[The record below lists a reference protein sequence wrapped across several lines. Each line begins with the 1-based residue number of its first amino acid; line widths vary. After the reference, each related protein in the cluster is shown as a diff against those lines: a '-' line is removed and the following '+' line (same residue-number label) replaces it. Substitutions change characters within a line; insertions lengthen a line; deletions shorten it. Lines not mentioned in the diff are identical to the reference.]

1 MRALGLVAITISLVF
16 NLGCTKKKEAPRN
29 YVSHS
34 FNSTIKGLDPVQA
47 SDVYMHEVVAQINEG
62 LYQYH
67 YLKRPFELEP
77 LLAEGMPEVSKDGLT
92 YTFKIKKGVR
102 FADDAAFPEGKGRE
116 VTAEDFIYSWKR
128 VADPANH
135 GEGFWIFDGKIKGL
149 NEWRN
154 TKPKVDYSA
163 SIEGLQAPDKHTL
176 VVKLTK
182 PYYQF
187 MYVLAMSYT
196 MVVPR
201 EAVEKY
207 GAEYLNHPVGTGPFM
222 LKEWVRNSKVVLV
235 RNPNFR
241 GETYPT
247 EGAPGDKE
255 AGLLADAGKPIP
267 FVDEVIY
274 NELPEDQPRWLTFLK
289 GNADFNTPPKD
300 NFEQMVQGDNLKE
313 EWVKKGLKLLKGP
326 ELDVVY
332 DVLNTEDPILG
343 KSKYLRQAM
352 SLAVDRKAM
361 IEKLYNGRAL
371 VAEGPI
377 PPNIEGYDPAFK
389 SPYSE
394 YNVEKAKELLKKA
407 GLGDKPIEIN
417 YETTN
422 SATARQFAEFVQQ
435 QMGAIGIKLNIK
447 INTWPEMMEKNK
459 KKKAQMFGMAW
470 QGDYPDAENFLQL
483 FYGPNEAPGPNSS
496 NFKNKEFDELYKKAA
511 VLPAGAERTKI
522 YQRMRDIVVEEVPWI
537 FKAHRLM
544 YMVHHGWLHNLKY
557 DKLIATRMK
566 YLRVDT
572 EKRVEMKDKL

>member
-1 MRALGLVAITISLVF
+1 MRALWLVIIALSLNV
-16 NLGCTKKKEAPRN
+16 GCTKKKEEPRN
-29 YVSHS
+29 SVSHS
-34 FNSTIKGLDPVQA
+34 FNANVKGLDPVQA
-47 SDVYMHEVVAQINEG
+47 SDVYTHEVVAQISEG
-62 LYQYH
+62 LFQYH

-77 LLAEGMPEVSKDGLT
+77 LLADGMPQVSKDGLT

-102 FADDAAFPEGKGRE
+102 FADDAAFPDGKGRE

-128 VADPANH
+128 VADPASQ

-149 NEWRN
+149 NEWRT
-154 TKPKVDYSA
+154 TKPKVDYA
-163 SIEGLQAPDKHTL
+163 AAVEGLQAPDKHTL

-222 LKEWVRNSKVVLV
+222 LKEWVRNNKIVLV

-267 FVDEVIY
+267 FVDEVVF

-289 GNADFNTPPKD
+289 GNADFNSPPKD
-300 NFEQMVQGDNLKE
+300 NFDQMIEGGKLKK
-313 EWVKKGLKLLKGP
+313 EWVDKGLKVLTGP

-332 DVLNTEDPILG
+332 DVLNTEDPVLG

-352 SLAVDRKAM
+352 SHAINRKLM

-371 VAEGPI
+371 IAEGPI
-377 PPNIEGYDPAFK
+377 PPNIEGYDPNFK

-407 GLGDKPIEIN
+407 NLGDKQIEIN

-435 QMGAIGIKLNIK
+435 EMAAIGIKLNIK

-511 VLPAGAERTKI
+511 SLPPGAERTRL

-557 DKLIATRMK
+557 DKLVATRMK
-566 YLRVDT
+566 YLRVDA
-572 EKRVEMKDKL
+572 EKRAEMKGKL